1 MLNRKIGFAL
11 AALFLLA
18 LPVASSATTARLE
31 GMSLPVDYTNDF
43 TTIYGWPS
51 AITGVGNLVYSDL
64 GNPKAMGAVLPNLWE
79 GRFGTWALHLR
90 GLTPALGRGD
100 TLTGSNDHNT
110 NTNQSFDL
118 MWGKKFGTTSFGL
131 DFNRSYNELT
141 DEVPGVTT
149 MLKADAGGAAANLNR
164 NIMGVGAGLGF
175 EMNSKTSAE
184 FSILW
189 QNRTYETSVTG
200 GTKNEDNGGS
210 NYMFGFRAMH
220 KCSPNMTMVPVV
232 KLYSF
237 DLSTKSTTG
246 AGATTTFDNTIRG
259 WQLGAAGNW
268 TIGSNDLFTL
278 GATLAQNT
286 LDQESNVLGG
296 FAGFNPKLKATESMT
311 PLVFMALETQVN
323 PWLTLRMGASKSAFH
338 SLKIEGT
345 ATGGTQDRTLTSHN
359 SPFEMNAGAS
369 VKVGTLTFDTV
380 LDRLFYTNPFSQLL
394 GNQNAAVSSV
404 FPKVSASYRW

>member
-1 MLNRKIGFAL
+1 MLNRKLGFIS
-11 AALFLLA
+11 AALFLMA
-18 LPVASSATTARLE
+18 LPAASFATTARLE
-31 GMSLPVDYTNDF
+31 GMSLPVDYTSDF
-43 TTIYGWPS
+43 TAIYGWPS
-51 AITGVGNLVYSDL
+51 AVTGVGNLVYSEL

-118 MWGKKFGTTSFGL
+118 MWGKKFGTTSLGL
-131 DFNRSYNELT
+131 QLNRSYNELT

-149 MLKADAGGAAANLNR
+149 TLKADVGGAAANLNR
-164 NIMGVGAGLGF
+164 NILGVGAGLGF
-175 EMNSKTSAE
+175 EMNSKTNVE

-189 QNRTYETSVTG
+189 QNRTFETSVTG
-200 GTKNEDNGGS
+200 GAKNEDNGGS

-220 KCSPNMTMVPVV
+220 KCAPNMTVVPVV

-237 DLSTKSTTG
+237 DLSNK
-246 AGATTTFDNTIRG
+246 ATTAGGVTTTADNTLRG
-259 WQLGAAGNW
+259 WQIGAAGNW
-268 TIGSNDLFTL
+268 TIGSNDLFVL
-278 GATLAQNT
+278 GATVAQNT
-286 LDQESNVLGG
+286 LDQESNVFGA
-296 FAGFNPKLKATESMT
+296 FAGFNPKLKRTESMT
-311 PLVFMALETQVN
+311 PQIFMALETQVN
-323 PWLTLRMGASKSAFH
+323 PWLTLRMGASKSAFNTV
-338 SLKIEGT
+338 KIEGT
-345 ATGGTQDRTLTSHN
+345 TIVGTLDRTLTSHN

-380 LDRLFYTNPFSQLL
+380 LNSLFYTNPFSQLL
-394 GNQNAAVSSV
+394 GNTNAGVTSV